1 MALPRPAGRS
11 AVAAV
16 ALALAITGGAVV
28 AGGEDGPDRSPSS
41 SVAVAP
47 GALRGGDLDR
57 GVAVLQSHLRD
68 QPRDF
73 GAWATL
79 GTAYV
84 EQARTQGDPSRYR
97 EAERA
102 LDRSLELR
110 PRNDAGLAGRAA
122 LAAARHDFAGA
133 LRHARAAL
141 DVNPYN
147 EGALASRIDALVEL
161 GRYGA
166 AARAADE
173 ADARRPGVP
182 VFTRYAYVREL
193 RGDVAGARRALSRSF
208 GFGSGSGGGDVAY
221 VAAALG
227 QLAWRQ
233 GQYGEAL
240 KQCGKALRADASYL
254 PALECRARAWAG
266 QGDTGRAIRGLREVV
281 ARAPLPG
288 PLVALGELYEA
299 RGERGDAAKAREQY
313 ALVSAWL
320 SLARANGVNADLD
333 TAIALTDHGDRAERK
348 AALRAAKAEWGRR
361 HTVHTADA
369 LAWALHVDGRS
380 DEALPYAR
388 RATATGFREAS
399 FMYHRGEIERA
410 TGHAAAA
417 RHWLSAARDLNPG
430 FAPKAKTRAK
440 TRATS

>member
-1 MALPRPAGRS
+1 M
-11 AVAAV
+11 AAV

-28 AGGEDGPDRSPSS
+28 AGGESGPDRSPSS
-41 SVAVAP
+41 SAAVAP
-47 GALRGGDLDR
+47 GALRGADLDR
-57 GVAVLQSHLRD
+57 GVALLQSHLRD

-84 EQARTQGDPSRYR
+84 EEARTQGDPSRYR

-110 PRNDAGLAGRAA
+110 PRNDAGLAGQAA

-133 LRHARAAL
+133 LRHADAAL
-141 DVNPYN
+141 AVNPYS

-193 RGDVAGARRALSRSF
+193 RGDVAGARRALSRAVGF
-208 GFGSGSGGGDVAY
+208 GSGSGSGGGDVAY
-221 VAAALG
+221 VSTALG

-240 KQCGKALRADASYL
+240 KQCGNALRADASYL

-288 PLVALGELYEA
+288 PLVALGELYETRGA
-299 RGERGDAAKAREQY
+299 RGDEAKAQEQY
-313 ALVSAWL
+313 VLVSAWL

-348 AALRAAKAEWGRR
+348 AALRAAEAEWGRR

-369 LAWALHVDGRS
+369 LAWALHVNGHS
-380 DEALPYAR
+380 KEALPYAR
-388 RATATGFREAS
+388 RATATGFHEAA
-399 FMYHRGEIERA
+399 FLYHRGVIERA
-410 TGHAAAA
+410 TGNAAAA
-417 RHWLSAARDLNPG
+417 RHWLSTARELNPG
-430 FAPKAKTRAK
+430 LSAKTGA
-440 TRATS
+440 AS

>member
-1 MALPRPAGRS
+1 MALPRPVGRS
-11 AVAAV
+11 VVAAV

-41 SVAVAP
+41 SAAVAP
-47 GALRGGDLDR
+47 GALRGADLDR
-57 GVAVLQSHLRD
+57 GVEALQSHLRD
-68 QPRDF
+68 QPEDF
-73 GAWATL
+73 GGWATL

-84 EQARTQGDPSRYR
+84 EQARTRGDPSRYR

-122 LAAARHDFAGA
+122 LAAARHDFTGA
-133 LRHARAAL
+133 LRHAEAAL
-141 DVNPYN
+141 EVNPYS

-161 GRYGA
+161 GRYKA

-193 RGDVAGARRALSRSF
+193 RGDVAGARRALTQAV
-208 GFGSGSGGGDVAY
+208 GTGSGAGGDLAY
-221 VAAALG
+221 VTTALG
-227 QLAWRQ
+227 QLAGRQ
-233 GQYGEAL
+233 GRYGEAL
-240 KQCGKALRADASYL
+240 KQCGTALRADATYL

-266 QGDTGRAIRGLREVV
+266 RGETERAIRALRDVV

-299 RGERGDAAKAREQY
+299 RGGPGDKAKAQEQY
-313 ALVSAWL
+313 ALVSVWV

-333 TAIALTDHGDRAERK
+333 AAVALTDHGDRDERK
-348 AALRAAKAEWGRR
+348 AALRAAQAEWGRR

-380 DEALPYAR
+380 EEALPYAR

-399 FMYHRGEIERA
+399 FLYHRGVIEGA
-410 TGHAAAA
+410 AGNAAAA
-417 RHWLSAARDLNPG
+417 RRWLSAARDLNPG
-430 FAPKAKTRAK
+430 FALPTEER
-440 TRATS
+440 

>member
-1 MALPRPAGRS
+1 M
-11 AVAAV
+11 AAV

-28 AGGEDGPDRSPSS
+28 VGGEGGSGRPPPSS

-47 GALRGGDLDR
+47 GALRGADLDR
-57 GVAVLQSHLRD
+57 GVEALQSHLRD
-68 QPRDF
+68 QPRDS
-73 GAWATL
+73 GAWASL

-84 EQARTQGDPSRYR
+84 EQARTRGDPSRYR

-122 LAAARHDFAGA
+122 LAAARHDFTGA
-133 LRHARAAL
+133 LRHAEAAL
-141 DVNPYN
+141 EVNPYS

-166 AARAADE
+166 AARAADV

-193 RGDVAGARRALSRSF
+193 RGDVAGARRALSQAV
-208 GFGSGSGGGDVAY
+208 GSGSGSGSGSDSGSGSGSSGGDVAY
-221 VAAALG
+221 VTTALG

-240 KQCGKALRADASYL
+240 KQCGRALRADVTYL
-254 PALECRARAWAG
+254 PAMECKARAWAG
-266 QGDTGRAIRGLREVV
+266 QGKTGQAIRTLRDVV

-288 PLVALGELYEA
+288 PSVALGELYEA
-299 RGERGDAAKAREQY
+299 RGERGDAARAREQY
-313 ALVSAWL
+313 ALVSAWV

-333 TAIALTDHGDRAERK
+333 AAVALTDHGTRDERK
-348 AALRAAKAEWGRR
+348 SALRAARAEWGRR
-361 HTVHTADA
+361 QTVHTADA
-369 LAWALHVDGRS
+369 LAWALHVAGRS
-380 DEALPYAR
+380 AEALPYAR

-399 FMYHRGEIERA
+399 FMYHRGVIEGVA
-410 TGHAAAA
+410 GDAGAA
-417 RHWLSAARDLNPG
+417 RRWMAAARDLG
-430 FAPKAKTRAK
+430 AV
-440 TRATS
+440 S

>member
-1 MALPRPAGRS
+1 MALPRPVGRS
-11 AVAAV
+11 VVAAA

-41 SVAVAP
+41 SAVAP
-47 GALRGGDLDR
+47 GVLRGADLDR
-57 GVAVLQSHLRD
+57 GVEALQSHLRD
-68 QPRDF
+68 QPEDF
-73 GAWATL
+73 GGWATL

-84 EQARTQGDPSRYR
+84 EQARTRGDPSRYR

-122 LAAARHDFAGA
+122 LAAARHDFTGA
-133 LRHARAAL
+133 LRHAEAAL
-141 DVNPYN
+141 EVNPYS

-166 AARAADE
+166 AARAADQ

-193 RGDVAGARRALSRSF
+193 RGDVAGARRALTQAV
-208 GFGSGSGGGDVAY
+208 GTGPGAGGDLAY
-221 VAAALG
+221 VTTALG
-227 QLAWRQ
+227 QLAARQ
-233 GQYGEAL
+233 GEFGEAL
-240 KQCGKALRADASYL
+240 KQCGKALRADATYL

-266 QGDTGRAIRGLREVV
+266 RGETERAIRALRDVV

-299 RGERGDAAKAREQY
+299 RRGPGDEAKAREQY
-313 ALVSAWL
+313 ALVSAWV

-333 TAIALTDHGDRAERK
+333 AAVALTDHGDRDERK
-348 AALRAAKAEWGRR
+348 AALRAARAEWGRR
-361 HTVHTADA
+361 QTVHTADA

-380 DEALPYAR
+380 EEALPYTR

-399 FMYHRGEIERA
+399 FLYHRGVIEGA
-410 TGHAAAA
+410 AGNAAAA
-417 RHWLSAARDLNPG
+417 RRWLSAARDLNPG
-430 FAPKAKTRAK
+430 FTPPKPPKPPKEER
-440 TRATS
+440 